1 MLKHTFFVIPGLI
14 FCFLSAGA
22 APDDAGNSFSV
33 EPDTLYS
40 LSFVPKNGEGE
51 KNTRPEVRESW
62 EIVIRNADG
71 SVSGVYGLLNAPW
84 QEIPSSSVSG
94 GKDSASAAPVR
105 HRFRTS
111 PEAVSAEVR
120 FLRNGKESASAGM
133 VRDLKLEKVA
143 DENLAESGASFAG
156 PGDFCGFDETSQ
168 AEIVLKDGKY
178 VLKTAPRGYAL
189 SNFIPVV
196 PGETYRLGPEK
207 RSHTRPFLYDADYR
221 FLKVG
226 SMGATFTA
234 PEKVAF
240 VRFFFGG
247 NAEVSGLTMTRSGK
261 KKDPAQTTQG
271 TVSPKAAP
279 AGSATASVPEKNL
292 NAGTVKDAGVAE
304 VAEGKKKG
312 RGTPAPD
319 AAEKVA
325 KGGTGGDTPLY
336 LVRNSLPAAEIIVGG
351 SAADP
356 RELFAACEL
365 RYWLGVVGNGAK
377 LPVLSEA
384 SRGKKTRIFI
394 GKSFAEKLF
403 PEDLKKLKGTE
414 GFAFRRKGNDIYLF
428 GDSPKGTLFGTWRF
442 LENNTD
448 LIWSRPHEEYG
459 AVYEIQPDI
468 AVSDC
473 DRLDI
478 PVFKLRSWSMPGGV
492 DDGEITNLYYARNG
506 ANPMLTVNGF
516 APMHYLGKLYCR
528 SLRVGGGFMYGYL
541 GKYKDT
547 HPEFF
552 PLTDGRRKLSNHA
565 QPCFTNPEAV
575 KAVIRE
581 ARIHLAQA
589 PDETLYLDCGNE
601 DTWTCCECESCLA
614 PIRLEDGT
622 LLKPKSKFSDKDPL
636 FRSTQLYQFLN
647 QVAEALEKDYP
658 DTKIVTLAYIFS
670 AEPPAVKVH
679 HNILS
684 LYAPY
689 PTHNARFPLRDSH
702 SRGTANS
709 STWAERFKKWG
720 EGGSP
725 LAFYEY
731 LGNAYF
737 NAAADATAENLRDL
751 KKYGGWGMNSE
762 ALQEFDKNLYGIG
775 NFKQMWDVNSLNMW
789 VITRLMWN
797 PDQDVN
803 QLRREFIRRSYR
815 GAAPWMEKFYEIII
829 RNWNNPAVRSVEN
842 CHSGR
847 SGVFKR
853 YIVDPGNEKEARAL
867 LVEAE
872 KNADNPHSR
881 LLIRD
886 ILKSFDEWASSLGRI
901 RAPFVSESSEEAFD
915 FTSPHWEKAQVL
927 QDFFLPR
934 QYGVKAE
941 DRVRA
946 SDPSELRIMR
956 DGENLYFKFR
966 AFFPEKEGIR
976 LTEKSDSEIF
986 PYGEHAEIQLRVKG
1000 ALYLFAFDANG
1011 NVYDAKNWDRSWN
1024 SSGRKIKARKDGN
1037 SWEAVLSV
1045 PLKDLG
1051 FDLKKDAA
1059 RPPELVLSRIRA
1071 GKQSGK
1077 QEESTYKGVAPNGEH
1092 IWSPL
1097 MMMD

>member
-394 GKSFAEKLF
+394 GKSFAEKL
-403 PEDLKKLKGTE
+403 LQ
-414 GFAFRRKGNDIYLF
+414 YLNEKY
-428 GDSPKGTLFGTWRF
+428 G
-442 LENNTD
+442 
-448 LIWSRPHEEYG
+448 EEY
-459 AVYEIQPDI
+459 
-468 AVSDC
+468 S
-473 DRLDI
+473 
-478 PVFKLRSWSMPGGV
+478 
-492 DDGEITNLYYARNG
+492 
-506 ANPMLTVNGF
+506 
-516 APMHYLGKLYCR
+516 
-528 SLRVGGGFMYGYL
+528 
-541 GKYKDT
+541 
-547 HPEFF
+547 
-552 PLTDGRRKLSNHA
+552 
-565 QPCFTNPEAV
+565 
-575 KAVIRE
+575 
-581 ARIHLAQA
+581 
-589 PDETLYLDCGNE
+589 
-601 DTWTCCECESCLA
+601 
-614 PIRLEDGT
+614 
-622 LLKPKSKFSDKDPL
+622 FS
-636 FRSTQLYQFLN
+636 F
-647 QVAEALEKDYP
+647 
-658 DTKIVTLAYIFS
+658 
-670 AEPPAVKVH
+670 
-679 HNILS
+679 
-684 LYAPY
+684 
-689 PTHNARFPLRDSH
+689 
-702 SRGTANS
+702 
-709 STWAERFKKWG
+709 
-720 EGGSP
+720 
-725 LAFYEY
+725 
-731 LGNAYF
+731 
-737 NAAADATAENLRDL
+737 
-751 KKYGGWGMNSE
+751 
-762 ALQEFDKNLYGIG
+762 
-775 NFKQMWDVNSLNMW
+775 
-789 VITRLMWN
+789 
-797 PDQDVN
+797 
-803 QLRREFIRRSYR
+803 
-815 GAAPWMEKFYEIII
+815 
-829 RNWNNPAVRSVEN
+829 
-842 CHSGR
+842 
-847 SGVFKR
+847 
-853 YIVDPGNEKEARAL
+853 
-867 LVEAE
+867 
-872 KNADNPHSR
+872 
-881 LLIRD
+881 
-886 ILKSFDEWASSLGRI
+886 
-901 RAPFVSESSEEAFD
+901 
-915 FTSPHWEKAQVL
+915 
-927 QDFFLPR
+927 
-934 QYGVKAE
+934 
-941 DRVRA
+941 
-946 SDPSELRIMR
+946 
-956 DGENLYFKFR
+956 
-966 AFFPEKEGIR
+966 
-976 LTEKSDSEIF
+976 
-986 PYGEHAEIQLRVKG
+986 
-1000 ALYLFAFDANG
+1000 
-1011 NVYDAKNWDRSWN
+1011 
-1024 SSGRKIKARKDGN
+1024 
-1037 SWEAVLSV
+1037 
-1045 PLKDLG
+1045 
-1051 FDLKKDAA
+1051 
-1059 RPPELVLSRIRA
+1059 
-1071 GKQSGK
+1071 
-1077 QEESTYKGVAPNGEH
+1077 
-1092 IWSPL
+1092 
-1097 MMMD
+1097 